1 MLAVGH
7 DQISRIGSCTKEEIA
22 SFLRPTGI
30 NAYIN
35 GYGTRPQERTCW
47 DGQLQTKT
55 SEFCLDTEMLL
66 HLMAMSGIS
75 KKRSTKDPELEPEI
89 SKQNK
94 LKETF
99 KEWHSLS
106 SLRAKVKQSVL
117 RNAGN
122 GRRTSRYVCVSPVIE
137 CQYPTEQS
145 AISYCS
151 TQTSDSTVLH
161 NEIFAACHVAKRNS
175 TTNIL
180 RLIEVT
186 E

>member
-1 MLAVGH
+1 MLAVGNN
-7 DQISRIGSCTKEEIA
+7 QISTIGSCTKEEIA
-22 SFLRPTGI
+22 SFLRPSGI
-30 NAYIN
+30 NAYVN
-35 GYGTRPQERTCW
+35 GYDMRPQECTCW

-75 KKRSTKDPELEPEI
+75 KKRAAKDQEPQI

-94 LKETF
+94 FKEAF

-122 GRRTSRYVCVSPVIE
+122 GQQNRSSRYVCMSPVIE

-151 TQTSDSTVLH
+151 TQTSEGTVVH
-161 NEIFAACHVAKRNS
+161 DEIFACHVAKRNS

-180 RLIEVT
+180 RLIEVI

>member
-1 MLAVGH
+1 MLTIGN
-7 DQISRIGSCTKEEIA
+7 DQISIIESCTKEEIA
-22 SFLRPTGI
+22 SFLRPSGI
-30 NAYIN
+30 NAYEV
-35 GYGTRPQERTCW
+35 RQQERTCW

-66 HLMAMSGIS
+66 HLMAMTGIS
-75 KKRSTKDPELEPEI
+75 KKKVTKDQEPEM

-94 LKETF
+94 FKDTF
-99 KEWHSLS
+99 KEWHSFT
-106 SLRAKVKQSVL
+106 SLRAKMKQSVL
-117 RNAGN
+117 RN
-122 GRRTSRYVCVSPVIE
+122 GRQPTRYVCVSPVIE

-151 TQTSDSTVLH
+151 TQTSDNTVVH
-161 NEIFAACHVAKRNS
+161 NELFACTVAKQNS

-180 RLIEVT
+180 RLIQVT